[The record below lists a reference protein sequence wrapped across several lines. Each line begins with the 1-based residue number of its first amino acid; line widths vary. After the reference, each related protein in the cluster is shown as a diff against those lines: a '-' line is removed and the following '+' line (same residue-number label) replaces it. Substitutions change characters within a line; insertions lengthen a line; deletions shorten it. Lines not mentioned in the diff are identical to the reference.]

1 MKMGIHH
8 FLYIDI
14 GIYLA
19 IIETFILAA
28 LSLSCRIPSL
38 VKDKQGPRASLP
50 PVLHK
55 YLPPEYLLRPR
66 EYLLRPR
73 EYLLRPREYLLRPR
87 EYLLNTKSLSRSHRQ
102 NVIYEKVSY
111 LNVPYQNAVCDI

>member
-73 EYLLRPREYLLRPR
+73 EYLL
-87 EYLLNTKSLSRSHRQ
+87 NTKSLSRSHRQ

>member
-50 PVLHK
+50 PVLHIARRN
-55 YLPPEYLLRPR
+55 LA
-66 EYLLRPR
+66 
-73 EYLLRPREYLLRPR
+73 
-87 EYLLNTKSLSRSHRQ
+87 
-102 NVIYEKVSY
+102 
-111 LNVPYQNAVCDI
+111 VPTVDKTAYVRRN